1 MWEALAGNLAY
12 SDLRLLSSLLYVIDT
27 SAWTHLQPDTNADE
41 WFKDTELLIISEV
54 PLELD
59 LRGWF
64 LSTTPDH
71 GDTVEAVFLCGES

>member
-1 MWEALAGNLAY
+1 MWEALAGNLVF
-12 SDLRLLSSLLYVIDT
+12 SDLQLLSSLLYVIDM
-27 SAWTHLQPDTNADE
+27 SGWTDLQPDTNTNE

-64 LSTTPDH
+64 AIYSS
-71 GDTVEAVFLCGES
+71 VSWRYC